1 MFGLFGKKE
10 EVKPVNP
17 VEPSVLEVGKTITF
31 KDPKTGETIYQ
42 IALSP
47 ENRKLV
53 MDAMQE
59 NGVLGQRFMQASR
72 NRILIEQQ
80 VLTIHNEIA
89 ISEKKINDT
98 ITKVRDE
105 MKLDKRW
112 GFNLQL
118 GILERRDPPGM

>member
-1 MFGLFGKKE
+1 MFRLFGKKE
-10 EVKPVNP
+10 EVKSVNP
-17 VEPSVLEVGKTITF
+17 VEPTVLEVGKTITF
-31 KDPKTGETIYQ
+31 KDPKTGEAIYQ

-72 NRILIEQQ
+72 NRLLTEQQ
-80 VLTIHNEIA
+80 VISVHNEIA
-89 ISEKKINDT
+89 ASEKKINDT